1 MVTSSAS
8 LIVVSHAASQM
19 SLVTSSSGSP
29 IWMAFAGDVAMATV
43 AAMAREAPA
52 MRSKTVF
59 TMDARSAGCDGERD
73 ACVEGYRYDAGSA
86 AGSAWTDVVDTAV
99 HRCAASRLHVTGGIR
114 WERCVHLP

>member
-1 MVTSSAS
+1 MSRYWRPDWVVTSSVS

-59 TMDARSAGCDGERD
+59 TMDAHSAACDGERD
-73 ACVEGYRYDAGSA
+73 ACVGGYRG
-86 AGSAWTDVVDTAV
+86 
-99 HRCAASRLHVTGGIR
+99 
-114 WERCVHLP
+114 

>member
-19 SLVTSSSGSP
+19 SLVTSSSGRE
-29 IWMAFAGDVAMATV
+29 MADAGDVAMATV

-52 MRSKTVF
+52 MRSTTVF

-73 ACVEGYRYDAGSA
+73 ACVEGYR
-86 AGSAWTDVVDTAV
+86 
-99 HRCAASRLHVTGGIR
+99 R
-114 WERCVHLP
+114 